1 MIWESK
7 EMHDDSLNPENDPFG
22 PPAISTVVH
31 CIHCGEEYDSYR
43 IEWRVERDAD
53 GEAHGFWCC
62 PMPSCDGKGFGFDIF
77 PVDPEYRDENGE
89 LMWYSDDADD
99 DDDEFE
105 DSLFIEEGFG
115 PLDEDLEEEEA
126 EWLEDEEAPSR
137 GSLPD
142 REDDIPY

>member
-1 MIWESK
+1 MNE
-7 EMHDDSLNPENDPFG
+7 DALNPDHDPFG

-62 PMPSCDGKGFGFDIF
+62 PMPGCDGKGFGFDIF

-105 DSLFIEEGFG
+105 DSLFIDEGFG
-115 PLDEDLEEEEA
+115 PLDEDLEAEDA
-126 EWLEDEEAPSR
+126 EWLQDDEAPS
-137 GSLPD
+137 GGVLPD